1 MLKLAI
7 DIFFSD
13 LLMKILQISALR
25 GPNYWSSRRHHLIVM
40 KVDLQEVDLY
50 PSNKIEG
57 FSARLEKLI
66 PSLYEHR
73 CSRGY
78 EGGFIERLKEGTWMG
93 HVIEHVALELQVMAG
108 MQCGFGRTRGDGK
121 EGVYNIVF
129 SYEQERAGIYAAE
142 AAFAI
147 VEAMI
152 KYKSYDI
159 EKDILKLREIREE
172 ERFGPSTA
180 SIIDEVKKRN
190 IPILRLNEYSLVQLG
205 WGVHQQRIQATMT
218 GKTSSIGLEIASDK
232 EETKN
237 ILYNNA
243 CPVPYG
249 VVISSAE
256 DIEWAVSKVGF
267 PIVIKPVDGHQGK
280 GATINVNKPDEAI
293 YAFESAQKFAERVLI
308 EKYISGYDYRLLV
321 INNKFIAAAKR
332 TPAHVIGN
340 GKSTISELISEV
352 NKDPRRGFGHEKML
366 TEIKVDSMTKRL
378 LKQEGLTLD
387 TILPRD
393 KIFYLKTTANLSTG
407 GISEDITDTVHSTNI
422 FIAERASKFIGLDVC
437 GIDVIA
443 PNLTEPINETGG
455 AIIEVNGAPGFR
467 MHLSPVKGKARNVA
481 KPLVDMLFPIT
492 NSGRIPIISV
502 TGTNGKTTTTRL
514 ISHIMKMNGK
524 KVGTTTTDGIYIQNN
539 LMYKGDCS
547 GPESARFVLR
557 DPTVDYVVLETA
569 RGGMVKSG
577 LGYDLS
583 DVGVV
588 TNVASDHLGL
598 HGIQTMEH
606 MKRLKSI
613 VAENVHQKGYAVLNA
628 DDDSVYSMMDDI
640 PCQAALF
647 SMDATNPRIREHC
660 SKNGIAAVYEDGK
673 IIFYKGNWS
682 IPVDKVINIP
692 LTYSGKAIFQIQNV
706 LAACLAAFV
715 QEVKVE
721 EIRNALQ
728 TFIPSTAQLPGRMN
742 VFAFE
747 KYKVIIDYAH
757 NPASMEA
764 MGKFVASLEPDSSTA
779 IIAGTGD
786 RRDEDLKNYSKMAAE
801 YFDKLIIWKD
811 EEYTRGR
818 SSQEIMELIIEGA
831 KSISGKSFQV
841 IYDEDEALDY
851 ALKNVTPNSII
862 CIFTARD
869 EAMTAKINA
878 LKEKELDLEIS
889 KEDIPNIGL

>member
-1 MLKLAI
+1 ME
-7 DIFFSD
+7 
-13 LLMKILQISALR
+13 
-25 GPNYWSSRRHHLIVM
+25 YC
-40 KVDLQEVDLY
+40 
-50 PSNKIEG
+50 PSNEIDG
-57 FSARLEKLI
+57 FSERVEKLI

-78 EGGFIERLKEGTWMG
+78 EGGFIERLREGTWMG
-93 HVIEHVALELQVMAG
+93 HVIEHIALEIQILAG
-108 MQCGFGRTRGDGK
+108 MQCGFGRARGDGK
-121 EGVYNIVF
+121 EGIYNVVF

-147 VEAMI
+147 VVAMI
-152 KYKSYDI
+152 ENKSYDI
-159 EKDILKLREIREE
+159 EKDILRLREIREE

-180 SIIDEVKKRN
+180 SIIDEAKKRN
-190 IPILRLNEYSLVQLG
+190 IPVLRLNEYSLVQLG
-205 WGVHQQRIQATMT
+205 WGIHQQRIQATMT
-218 GKTSSIGLEIASDK
+218 GKTSSIALEIASDK

-256 DIEWAVSKVGF
+256 DVEWAVLKVGF
-267 PIVIKPVDGHQGK
+267 PVVVKPVDGHQGK
-280 GATINVNKPDEAI
+280 GATINVTGTEEALH
-293 YAFESAQKFAERVLI
+293 AFEAAQKFASRVII
-308 EKYISGYDYRLLV
+308 EKCIAGYDFRLLV

-340 GKSTISELISEV
+340 GSSTINELINEV
-352 NKDPRRGFGHEKML
+352 NSDPRRGFGHEKML
-366 TEIKVDSMTKRL
+366 TEIKVDSMTRRL
-378 LKQEGLTLD
+378 LEQENYTLD
-387 TILPRD
+387 TILPRGR
-393 KIFYLKTTANLSTG
+393 IFYLKTTANLSTG
-407 GISEDITDTVHSTNI
+407 GISEDVTDTVHSTNI
-422 FIAERASKFIGLDVC
+422 FIAERASKFIGLDIC
-437 GIDVIA
+437 GIDVVA
-443 PNLTEPINETGG
+443 PNLTEPISETDG

-467 MHLSPVKGKARNVA
+467 MHLSPVDGQARNVA
-481 KPLVDMLFPIT
+481 KPVVDMLFPLGD
-492 NSGRIPIISV
+492 SGRIPIISV

-514 ISHIMKMNGK
+514 ISHIMKMSGK

-557 DPTVDYVVLETA
+557 DPTVEYAVLETA

-598 HGIQTMEH
+598 HGIQSMEQ

-613 VAENVHQKGYAVLNA
+613 VAENVHEKGCAVLNA
-628 DDDSVYSMMDDI
+628 DDNNVYSMIDGI
-640 PCQAALF
+640 PCQPALF
-647 SMDATNPRIREHC
+647 SMDATNPRIRQHC
-660 SKNGIAAVYEDGK
+660 EKGGTAAVYEEGK
-673 IIFYKGNWS
+673 IILYKGNWS

-706 LAACLAAFV
+706 LAACLAVFV
-715 QEVKVE
+715 QEVEVE

-747 KYKVIIDYAH
+747 KFKVIIDYAH

-764 MGKFVASLEPDSSTA
+764 MGKFVASLEPDFSTA

-786 RRDEDLKNYSKMAAE
+786 RRDEDLINYSKMAAE

-811 EEYTRGR
+811 EDYTRGR
-818 SSQEIMELIIEGA
+818 NGREVMELLIEGA
-831 KSISGKSFQV
+831 ESISGKPYQV
-841 IYDEDEALDY
+841 IYDEDEAVDY
-851 ALKNVTPNSII
+851 ALKNATPNSIV
-862 CIFTARD
+862 CIFTGRN
-869 EAMTAKINA
+869 EAIAAKINT
-878 LKEKELDLEIS
+878 LKEKELNLEITR
-889 KEDIPNIGL
+889 EDIPNIDL

>member
-1 MLKLAI
+1 MR
-7 DIFFSD
+7 
-13 LLMKILQISALR
+13 ILNIRALR
-25 GPNYWSSRRHHLIVM
+25 GPNYWSNWRHHLIVM
-40 KVDLQEVDLY
+40 KVDLEEMEY
-50 PSNKIEG
+50 CPSNEIDG
-57 FSARLEKLI
+57 FSERVEKLI

-78 EGGFIERLKEGTWMG
+78 EGGFIERLREGTWMG
-93 HVIEHVALELQVMAG
+93 HVIEHIALEIQILAG
-108 MQCGFGRTRGDGK
+108 MQCGFGRARGDGK
-121 EGVYNIVF
+121 EGIYNVVF

-147 VEAMI
+147 VVAMI
-152 KYKSYDI
+152 ENKSYDI
-159 EKDILKLREIREE
+159 EKDILRLREIREE

-180 SIIDEVKKRN
+180 SIIDEAKKRN
-190 IPILRLNEYSLVQLG
+190 IPVLRLNEYSLVQLG
-205 WGVHQQRIQATMT
+205 WGIHQQRIQATMT
-218 GKTSSIGLEIASDK
+218 GKTSSIALEIASDK

-256 DIEWAVSKVGF
+256 DVEWAVLKVGF
-267 PIVIKPVDGHQGK
+267 PVVVKPVDGHQGK
-280 GATINVNKPDEAI
+280 GATINVTGTEEALH
-293 YAFESAQKFAERVLI
+293 AFEAAQKFASRVII
-308 EKYISGYDYRLLV
+308 EKCIAGYDFRLLV

-340 GKSTISELISEV
+340 GSSTINELINEV
-352 NKDPRRGFGHEKML
+352 NSDPRRGFGHEKML
-366 TEIKVDSMTKRL
+366 TEIKVDSMTRRL
-378 LKQEGLTLD
+378 LEQENYTLD
-387 TILPRD
+387 TILPRGR
-393 KIFYLKTTANLSTG
+393 IFYLKTTANLSTG
-407 GISEDITDTVHSTNI
+407 GISEDVTDTVHSTNI
-422 FIAERASKFIGLDVC
+422 FIAERASKFIGLDIC
-437 GIDVIA
+437 GIDVVA
-443 PNLTEPINETGG
+443 PNLTEPISETDG

-467 MHLSPVKGKARNVA
+467 MHLSPVDGQARNVA
-481 KPLVDMLFPIT
+481 KPVVDMLFPLGD
-492 NSGRIPIISV
+492 SGRIPIISV

-514 ISHIMKMNGK
+514 ISHIMKMSGK

-557 DPTVDYVVLETA
+557 DPTVEYAVLETA

-598 HGIQTMEH
+598 HGIQSMEQ

-613 VAENVHQKGYAVLNA
+613 VAENVHEKGCAVLNA
-628 DDDSVYSMMDDI
+628 DDNNVYSMIDGI
-640 PCQAALF
+640 PCQPALF
-647 SMDATNPRIREHC
+647 SMDATNPRIRQHC
-660 SKNGIAAVYEDGK
+660 EKGGTAAVYEEGK
-673 IIFYKGNWS
+673 IILYKGNWS

-706 LAACLAAFV
+706 LAACLAVFV
-715 QEVKVE
+715 QEVEVE

-747 KYKVIIDYAH
+747 KFKVIIDYAH

-764 MGKFVASLEPDSSTA
+764 MGKFVASLEPDFSTA

-786 RRDEDLKNYSKMAAE
+786 RRDEDLINYSKMAAE

-811 EEYTRGR
+811 EDYTRGR
-818 SSQEIMELIIEGA
+818 NGREVMELLIEGA
-831 KSISGKSFQV
+831 ESISGKPYQV
-841 IYDEDEALDY
+841 IYDEDEAVDY
-851 ALKNVTPNSII
+851 ALKNATPNSIV
-862 CIFTARD
+862 CIFTGRN
-869 EAMTAKINA
+869 EAIAAKINT
-878 LKEKELDLEIS
+878 LKEKELNLEITR
-889 KEDIPNIGL
+889 EDIPNIDL